1 VIARLVGRVIYQLRR
16 QLTFA
21 EGCWFDLTRGVRTAG
36 PASSNS
42 LTLVGTKKSGF
53 DYLPTRPTRA
63 REMLVDLP
71 ISDYLEYAFVDLGSG
86 KGRMLL
92 LAAEFPFY
100 NIEGV
105 EFAVELHTKALENI
119 ARYRRGR
126 RKCDR
131 IRSINIDA
139 VDYNYP
145 LQNLVIYLF
154 NPFGPEVL
162 RKVLD
167 NLSATLKEHP
177 RHLILVLATPDYAD
191 VIEGLCWLSCYRRTP
206 HYHIYQTRTTS

>member
-1 VIARLVGRVIYQLRR
+1 VIARFGGKAIYALRR
-16 QLTFA
+16 QLTFVQ
-21 EGCWFDLTRGVRTAG
+21 GYWFDLTRAVRTSG
-36 PASSNS
+36 FASSDS

-53 DYLPTRPTRA
+53 DYLPTRPA
-63 REMLVDLP
+63 RGRETLRDLP
-71 ISDYLEYAFVDLGSG
+71 IRDHLEYVFVDLGSG
-86 KGRMLL
+86 KGRMLF

-100 NIEGV
+100 SVEGV

-119 ARYRRGR
+119 ARCRRVR

-139 VDYNYP
+139 VDYNFP
-145 LQNLVIYLF
+145 LRNLVIYLF

-167 NLSATLKEHP
+167 NLSATLKERP
-177 RHLILVLATPDYAD
+177 RHLILVLTTPDSAD
-191 VIEGLCWLSCYRRTP
+191 VIEGLSWLSCYRRTP
-206 HYHIYQTRTTS
+206 HYHIYQSHTTS

>member
-1 VIARLVGRVIYQLRR
+1 MIARFGGKVIYALRR

-21 EGCWFDLTRGVRTAG
+21 QGCWFDLTRGVRTSG
-36 PASSNS
+36 SASSDS

-53 DYLPTRPTRA
+53 DYLPTRPARA
-63 REMLVDLP
+63 RETLRDLP
-71 ISDYLEYAFVDLGSG
+71 IRDHLEYVFVDLGSG
-86 KGRMLL
+86 KGRMLF

-100 NIEGV
+100 SVEGV

-119 ARYRRGR
+119 ARCRHVR

-139 VDYNYP
+139 VDYNFP
-145 LQNLVIYLF
+145 LRNLVIYLF

-167 NLSATLKEHP
+167 NLSANLKEHP
-177 RHLILVLATPDYAD
+177 RHLILALTTPDSAD
-191 VIEGLCWLSCYRRTP
+191 VIEGLSWLSCYRKTP
-206 HYHIYQTRTTS
+206 HYHIYQSHTTS